1 MKIFGL
7 TREVVNF
14 ILKRI
19 ETYLPDYHADSFE
32 EYEKKYIEGMLSILE
47 ESIPFFNFEEKFKIV
62 LEDKAKEYAEKHFY
76 DVLNCCCFVV
86 QEEDINPHEI
96 LNVIHNGDTLNWLK
110 EHKCDSWIT
119 EEMKNRYGIGA
130 IQHHAEKILLRYVEL
145 ALKNNF
151 SSVYVR

>member
-7 TREVVNF
+7 TREVINF

-19 ETYLPDYHADSFE
+19 EIYLPDYHADSFE
-32 EYEKKYIEGMLSILE
+32 EYEKKYIEGMLSMLE

-76 DVLNCCCFVV
+76 DVLNRCCFMV

-96 LNVIHNGDTLNWLK
+96 LTVIYNGDTLNWLK

-119 EEMKNRYGIGA
+119 EEMKNRYGMGA